1 MKLNESA
8 DMKCQA
14 FIANNGKYFKDKDL
28 SGMLYIKQSRK
39 PLTQLYQSG
48 SNQKTE
54 ISQ

>member
-8 DMKCQA
+8 DMKCQT

-28 SGMLYIKQSRK
+28 SGIYIKPSRK

-48 SNQKTE
+48 INQKTE